1 MKPQAVTF
9 LTCLALLPCRG
20 ALPRSRPVGQRTDS
34 SLEEG
39 ALHAITYESPKSLN
53 QALSLLATTG
63 EKGRVLAGGTDLI
76 IQMRAGVR
84 NPEQLIDAKG
94 IPELQVIS
102 FSPQEGLRLG
112 AAVSCARITEDA
124 VLQQHYPGLVEAA
137 ALIGSDQIQSR
148 CSLGGNLCN
157 GSPAADTT
165 PALIAL
171 AATCVIAFSRVTRT
185 VPVEDVVVSPGRT
198 VLQPDE
204 LLVEFRIPAPKP
216 HSSDCYMRFIPRN
229 EMDIAVV
236 GVGAAVTLNGETCTA
251 ARISLGAVAPTPLF
265 AKEASASLVGKPL
278 TDTTIAAA
286 AELAQKI
293 ATPITDM
300 RGTAEYRTHLV
311 GVLTRRVLKTAAERA
326 RK

>member
-1 MKPQAVTF
+1 
-9 LTCLALLPCRG
+9 
-20 ALPRSRPVGQRTDS
+20 
-34 SLEEG
+34 
-39 ALHAITYESPKSLN
+39 LHAITYESPKSLA
-53 QALSLLATTG
+53 QALSLLAAAG
-63 EKGRVLAGGTDLI
+63 EKGRVMAGGTDLI

-84 NPEQLIDAKG
+84 KPEQIIDAKN
-94 IPELQVIS
+94 IPELQIIS
-102 FSPQEGLRLG
+102 FSPREGLRLG
-112 AAVSCARITEDA
+112 AAVACAQITEDP
-124 VLQQHYPGLVEAA
+124 VLQQRYPGLVEAA

-171 AATCVIAFSRVTRT
+171 GATCMIASSKGTRT

-204 LLVEFRIPAPKP
+204 ILVEFRVPTPKA
-216 HSSDCYMRFIPRN
+216 HSADCYQRFIPRN

-236 GVGAAVTLNGETCTA
+236 GVGASVTLNGNTCTA
-251 ARISLGAVAPTPLF
+251 ARIGLGAVAPTPLF

-278 TDTTIAAA
+278 NDETIAAA
-286 AELAQKI
+286 AALAQQI

-311 GVLTRRVLKTAAERA
+311 GVLTRRVLKVAAERA
-326 RK
+326 KAK